1 MAIEDAYTVS
11 LVHFNGIDGTTVFDD
26 DREKVWTAGGNAQ
39 LDTAQKVFG
48 SASGLFDGAG
58 DFISTPDHADF
69 HFGYGEFCIDFR
81 LRLGEIDAL
90 QMLVQL
96 CSQAPTQ
103 YFGISI
109 LANNN
114 IKVFFPG
121 NFSNDYTWSPSVDTW
136 YHVAVTRDAS
146 KDVRV
151 FIDGTQIGITNNRNR
166 DVDTTGISYVGI
178 KCWDPSP
185 AYSNPFQ
192 GQVDELRTCKGAA
205 RWTADFTP
213 PSAEYDLG
221 FAEQVEGVSLDDDT
235 WGQIY
240 TGYQTEDAALDDVA
254 WGQNYT
260 AYLTESVGMDDD
272 MFAIPF
278 FLTEDAEF
286 GDTAE
291 AWASILGVNAEAVDL
306 DDVIRGGFEY
316 EVSLTEAV
324 GMGDTG
330 EVFNEYN
337 LGITDGVAADDAAGS
352 GDPVSITEILTFYET
367 LGWAWGKTAA
377 DAIDFTE
384 TVVADV
390 SMGINETLTLRETTV
405 SNWTGTE
412 EIESILEAL
421 DAALTSWEKT
431 IADGVDFTDAAAPH
445 FGRIVRETLDLAGTL
460 VANYTGTEEV
470 ESLIGLAGRLAIAWP
485 KSITDSITV
494 ADTVSPEVAIL
505 IREILDLGETLVANY
520 TGTEALESVIGL
532 IGRLAIAWPKSI
544 TDSIAVAD
552 TVSPEVAILI
562 REILELTE
570 TLVANYTGTEEVESL
585 IGLIGRLAIAWPKS
599 ITDSI
604 AVADTVTPEVA
615 LLIREILDL
624 AETLVANWTGTEEVE
639 STLNVLGRLIIGQIF
654 NETATS
660 SVVITDIST
669 YLHQM
674 ISAISDT
681 VGFAETLASQAELNP
696 VITEA
701 VAINGLV
708 AVLSNLYNTNT
719 ESLVLTDTPG
729 FAWSKAITDTMAI
742 TDSPEILWYCMNAL
756 TDSIALT
763 EAVLNQFQF
772 NDAITDAIEFAT
784 TLALNQILTNT
795 VTDTIDFG
803 IVIEL
808 DGELWETWVL
818 NTNAFHASVY
828 SGYSFNSY
836 AVYNNA
842 AYGCKTDGIYR
853 LSGSTDDGSEFKSGI
868 VFPETR
874 FGTHHYKRFRK
885 AYFGIAGTSPSI
897 KLTNEDG
904 TSKTYTIERSKITPT
919 RGVKG
924 RQWTLSVEGFD
935 SLDFVELA
943 PLILTK

>member
-205 RWTADFTP
+205 RWTANFTP